1 MGRGTIPSTNQM
13 TGFESGLHGQNTGNE
28 NVAQPNIQPAV
39 SASENTANAG
49 VQYVAAPYWD
59 DEIQNLRNPGTGG
72 APPTR
77 FYHSDM
83 ISSLGA
89 ASQRHAASSQLPS
102 SSNYGFTGVSADE
115 HGRDGSHSLDNTR
128 SLCEIRYSERISG
141 TIQHSNSS
149 SGSSSSAGPSNTRH
163 PDADRVAVMDSA
175 SFALPQYYRE
185 IGDPSFMEG
194 LSSRHLRYRSGA
206 TEMNHLMVNEHTHL
220 IPGNYMVLHFQPA
233 STLRPDRQLSS
244 NSAHEGTSATNQTP
258 ATPSING
265 SNSIEGSM
273 GTWSLQGVRRYHH
286 TASSRGTL
294 GFLNRQRPDHL
305 SPQMQELRGQN
316 TNSHLYSFHHLHP
329 SINNWCHDC
338 HDYHYYYP
346 LIPQMQ
352 GVRDQN
358 IYSHQNSFRHLHPS
372 TNNWHH
378 DHHHMIPQMRG
389 VRGQNIYSHQQV
401 AAASSR
407 VATNSSGS
415 TLRPAR
421 NNLEMVLRHRGSIP
435 PTRPQTYCP
444 HRREIPPETTLRHS
458 SRPPM
463 RVLPADE
470 LFALMEEDSDE
481 EDELSEETIARQLRT
496 RTNVSSAP
504 IINPGE
510 TASVHQEAE
519 SCIIC
524 QHEYKDQEQIA
535 TLDCGHE
542 YHAHCLKKWVRV
554 RNVCPMCKSTAL
566 NTRRNEL

>member
-1 MGRGTIPSTNQM
+1 MGRGTIPCTNQM

-39 SASENTANAG
+39 SASENTANVG
-49 VQYVAAPYWD
+49 VQYVAEQYRD

-77 FYHSDM
+77 FYHSDT

-115 HGRDGSHSLDNTR
+115 HGRNDSHSLDNTR

-149 SGSSSSAGPSNTRH
+149 SGSSSSAAPSNTRH

-185 IGDPSFMEG
+185 LGDPSIMEG
-194 LSSRHLRYRSGA
+194 LSSNLRYRSGA
-206 TEMNHLMVNEHTHL
+206 TGMSHLMVNEHNHL
-220 IPGNYMVLHFQPA
+220 IPGNYMVLHFRPA

-244 NSAHEGTSATNQTP
+244 NSGHEGTSATNQIP
-258 ATPSING
+258 ATPYING

-273 GTWSLQGVRRYHH
+273 GTWSLQGVQRYHH

-316 TNSHLYSFHHLHP
+316 TNSHLDSFRHIHP
-329 SINNWCHDC
+329 SINNGR

-346 LIPQMQ
+346 LIPQMR

-358 IYSHQNSFRHLHPS
+358 ISSHQYSSRHLHPS

-378 DHHHMIPQMRG
+378 DHHHMIPQMQG
-389 VRGQNIYSHQQV
+389 VRGQNTYSHQQV
-401 AAASSR
+401 AAASNR

-421 NNLEMVLRHRGSIP
+421 NNLEMVLRHRGSIL
-435 PTRPQTYCP
+435 PTRPQIYCP

-458 SRPPM
+458 SRPPTIVLLADETVILDLL
-463 RVLPADE
+463 VLPQ
-470 LFALMEEDSDE
+470 LYQLMNLTDSSDE
-481 EDELSEETIARQLRT
+481 TSIKALS
-496 RTNVSSAP
+496 
-504 IINPGE
+504 
-510 TASVHQEAE
+510 
-519 SCIIC
+519 
-524 QHEYKDQEQIA
+524 
-535 TLDCGHE
+535 
-542 YHAHCLKKWVRV
+542 
-554 RNVCPMCKSTAL
+554 
-566 NTRRNEL
+566 